1 MPIDYSKWDKIEL
14 SDDSDVEVHPNVDK
28 RSFIRWK
35 QRDIHEK
42 RQQRNL
48 EIKSILVQLTM
59 YAKLNERVDY
69 LMKNLANEEWLDE
82 GVVGKKLN
90 EQFDKKEKF
99 DYEALKLAKGNSLR
113 KGLQDLHFDKEEFD
127 NMVPYNEMIED
138 LVTQAKEDHPELVL
152 PSENFVEHI
161 KEHRNKIDDILSKK
175 TGKLDVLLQEKSSL
189 ISSEDVHTGFDR
201 SFMNRDKEESALK
214 SNAAAPQKEKESTM
228 EVINSPGAQENKT
241 QGERDILDELT
252 VLPETAKFGEIP
264 ISDLSGSAEYMIRNT
279 KICTEQQKDALIM
292 TAFDHQL
299 QGRLDL
305 TKKVIHQS
313 LLLQYVAQLVGPKP
327 NKDQTI
333 RAIKLFF
340 TKISDSSSPA
350 RMAFEQD
357 VENTFNHI
365 KGRCEVI
372 KQEQATKNEG
382 SEEEEAQIQLKELD
396 ENTELQVN
404 IPEQGTA
411 EYTIFSTKLS
421 PEMQQAINSK
431 SLDQINE
438 VLGKMKVPEA
448 EEVLAIFQECGIISI
463 NGYLENEN
471 EFKELQDE
479 YRKENKSKNDHSPA
493 DDTAE
498 QTHNTADTVD

>member
-14 SDDSDVEVHPNVDK
+14 SDDSDIEVHPNVDK

-69 LMKNLANEEWLDE
+69 LMKRLTKEEWLDE
-82 GVVGKKLN
+82 GLVGKKLG
-90 EQFDKKEKF
+90 EQFDKNEKF
-99 DYEALKLAKGNSLR
+99 DYEALKRAKGNSLR

-152 PSENFVEHI
+152 QAEKFVEHI
-161 KEHRNKIDDILSKK
+161 KEHRNKIDDILSKQ
-175 TGKLDVLLQEKSSL
+175 TGKLDELLQQKSSL
-189 ISSEDVHTGFDR
+189 ISTEDVHTGFDR
-201 SFMNRDKEESALK
+201 SFMNRDKEESLLK
-214 SNAAAPQKEKESTM
+214 SNVAPKKEKESTM
-228 EVINSPGAQENKT
+228 ELINSPNAQENKAE
-241 QGERDILDELT
+241 GGRDILDELT

-264 ISDLSGSAEYMIRNT
+264 ISDLQGSAEYMMRNT
-279 KICTEQQKDALIM
+279 NICTEQQKDALIM

-299 QGRLDL
+299 QGKLDL
-305 TKKVIHQS
+305 AKRIIHQS

-340 TKISDSSSPA
+340 TKINDSSSPA
-350 RMAFEQD
+350 RVAFEQD

-404 IPEQGTA
+404 IPEKGTA
-411 EYTIFSTKLS
+411 EHSIFSTKLS

-431 SLDQINE
+431 SLNQINE

-479 YRKENKSKNDHSPA
+479 YRRENESKNDHGSA
-493 DDTAE
+493 DYTVG
-498 QTHNTADTVD
+498 QTYNTADTVD